1 MRYPQVSAEIALH
14 LKILQEV
21 AAVDDVST
29 VTIYDGTIMCKKCG
43 YPMTP
48 LEAMYSDDGLCPN
61 CRNLNYQGHAKKLM
75 SS

>member
-1 MRYPQVSAEIALH
+1 MRYPQVFAEVVLP

-21 AAVDDVST
+21 VAVDDVST
-29 VTIYDGTIMCKKCG
+29 VTIYDGTILCKKCD

-48 LEAMYSDDGLCPN
+48 LEAMYSDDGLCPH

-75 SS
+75 AE

>member
-1 MRYPQVSAEIALH
+1 MRYPQVFAETALP

-21 AAVDDVST
+21 VAVDDVST

-48 LEAMYSDDGLCPN
+48 LEAMYSDDGLCPH
-61 CRNLNYQGHAKKLM
+61 CRNLNYQGHAKNLM

>member
-1 MRYPQVSAEIALH
+1 MRYPQVFAEVVLP

-29 VTIYDGTIMCKKCG
+29 VTIYDGTILCKKCD

-48 LEAMYSDDGLCPN
+48 LEAMYSDDGLCPH

-75 SS
+75 NP